1 MDIDKLLKIFFRRIR
16 KNLRSRLAN
25 PEESCPRRLTQPI
38 GVTQSDKED
47 EMTESSALDILKHAI
62 LLEKRGKAFY
72 RTAAD
77 QSINDDVKAFF
88 ATMAAEEVQHVKI
101 LSEQYKAFKETGRF
115 KAPDAQATGTI
126 SKNVLTPEVKS
137 RIAAAD
143 FEAAA
148 ISAAM
153 LMEERAIALYAK
165 RTNEAQDPEEKKL
178 YRWLADWE
186 KEHLEFLAAID
197 GELKERIWN
206 DSGFWPF

>member
-1 MDIDKLLKIFFRRIR
+1 
-16 KNLRSRLAN
+16 
-25 PEESCPRRLTQPI
+25 
-38 GVTQSDKED
+38 
-47 EMTESSALDILKHAI
+47 MTDNSALDILKNAI

-77 QSINDDVKAFF
+77 QATNGDVKDFF

-101 LSEQYKAFKETGRF
+101 LSEQFKALKETGRF
-115 KAPDAQATGTI
+115 RAPDTSSTGSIAQ
-126 SKNVLTPEVKS
+126 NVLTPEVKG

-153 LMEERAIALYAK
+153 LMEERAIALYSHRAAETK
-165 RTNEAQDPEEKKL
+165 DTQEKQL
-178 YRWLADWE
+178 YQWLADWE
-186 KEHLEFLAAID
+186 KEHLGFLAALD
-197 GELKERIWN
+197 ADLKERIWN

>member
-1 MDIDKLLKIFFRRIR
+1 MNQSTEFRGC
-16 KNLRSRLAN
+16 S
-25 PEESCPRRLTQPI
+25 PDEE
-38 GVTQSDKED
+38 DA
-47 EMTESSALDILKHAI
+47 MTESNALDILKHAI

-77 QSINDDVKAFF
+77 QSTNDDVKSFF
-88 ATMAAEEVQHVKI
+88 DTMAAEEVQHVKI

-115 KAPDAQATGTI
+115 KAPVAQGVGTI

-153 LMEERAIALYAK
+153 LMEERAIALYAN
-165 RTNEAQDPEEKKL
+165 RGNEAQDPEEKKL

-197 GELKERIWN
+197 TELKERVWN

>member
-1 MDIDKLLKIFFRRIR
+1 
-16 KNLRSRLAN
+16 
-25 PEESCPRRLTQPI
+25 
-38 GVTQSDKED
+38 
-47 EMTESSALDILKHAI
+47 MTENSTLDILKSAI

-72 RTAAD
+72 RTVAD
-77 QSINDDVKAFF
+77 QSTSADVKEFF
-88 ATMAAEEVQHVKI
+88 ETMAAEEVQHVKI
-101 LSEQYKAFKETGRF
+101 LSDQYKAFKENGSF
-115 KAPDAQATGTI
+115 KAPDTTTTGAV
-126 SKNVLTPEVKS
+126 SQKVLTQEVKD

-153 LMEERAIALYAK
+153 LMEERAIALYS
-165 RTNEAQDPEEKKL
+165 RRSDDTDDPEEKKL

-197 GELKERIWN
+197 AELKERIWN

>member
-1 MDIDKLLKIFFRRIR
+1 
-16 KNLRSRLAN
+16 
-25 PEESCPRRLTQPI
+25 
-38 GVTQSDKED
+38 
-47 EMTESSALDILKHAI
+47 MTENSALDILKHAI

-77 QSINDDVKAFF
+77 QSTHADVKAFF
-88 ATMAAEEVQHVKI
+88 ETMAVEEDQHVKI
-101 LSEQYKAFKETGRF
+101 LSEQYKALQQNGVFT
-115 KAPDAQATGTI
+115 APDTSQTGAVAQ
-126 SKNVLTPEVKS
+126 KVLTPEVKD

-153 LMEERAIALYAK
+153 LMEERAINLYS
-165 RTNEAQDPEEKKL
+165 RRGEEARDPEEKKL

-197 GELKERIWN
+197 AELKERIWN

>member
-1 MDIDKLLKIFFRRIR
+1 MPTIQPTK
-16 KNLRSRLAN
+16 
-25 PEESCPRRLTQPI
+25 EEL
-38 GVTQSDKED
+38 
-47 EMTESSALDILKHAI
+47 MTENSALNILKNAI

-77 QSINDDVKAFF
+77 HSTNDDVKEFF
-88 ATMAAEEVQHVKI
+88 ETMAAEEVEHVKI
-101 LSEQYKAFKETGRF
+101 LSDQFKTF
-115 KAPDAQATGTI
+115 KATGKFKVSDTSKMGAI
-126 SKNVLTPEVKS
+126 SQNVLTPEVKA

-153 LMEERAIALYAK
+153 LMEERAIALYAG
-165 RTNEAQDPEEKKL
+165 RAQESQDPEEKKL
-178 YRWLADWE
+178 YQWLAGWE

-197 GELKERIWN
+197 AELKERIWN